1 MQHLQLNILAP
12 RGQSECAFMPTLPP
26 TDEVVLATNWF
37 QVVARR
43 PDGWRDPHY
52 SIRTRDYVGVV
63 ATDRAGRLLLVRQ
76 FRPAVWAET
85 LEIPS
90 GHVEDGQTPEQ
101 AARAELLE
109 ETGHVA
115 EKFELLAN
123 LSPDTG
129 RLANRMWCFFAGD
142 AEPTR
147 DPAHRAE
154 PGVDFV
160 AREGGVRALLADP
173 TFCSALNRAALLHA
187 VLAGRLIL

>member
-1 MQHLQLNILAP
+1 
-12 RGQSECAFMPTLPP
+12 MPPP
-26 TDEVVLATNWF
+26 SPADEVVLATNWF

-43 PDGWRDPHY
+43 PAGWSDPHY

-85 LEIPS
+85 LELPS

-109 ETGHVA
+109 ETGHEA
-115 EKFELLAN
+115 EHFELLAN

-129 RLANRMWCFFAGD
+129 RLGNRLWGFFAGD
-142 AEPTR
+142 ATPTT
-147 DPAHRAE
+147 DPTHRAE

-160 AREGGVRALLADP
+160 ARPGGVRALLADGD
-173 TFCSALNRAALLHA
+173 FCSALNRAVLLHA
-187 VLAGRLIL
+187 VLQGRLAL